1 MQVNIIRQHHKTS
14 ENYTIINFI
23 LNQKCVLIRLSDND
37 AHGNSAFH
45 PDGTS
50 GGIVHTGEGGFELQ
64 TSLLS
69 DKGIQLLLIFSIASK
84 P

>member
-1 MQVNIIRQHHKTS
+1 MKD
-14 ENYTIINFI
+14 YTIVNLI

-45 PDGTS
+45 PDGSS

-69 DKGIQLLLIFSIASK
+69 DKGIQLLIIFSIASK